1 MEYPIKVY
9 GLNIFERI
17 LVGLLAAI
25 SWLLVLFGIAV
36 IVFKDI
42 FYENVVF
49 GTVLMVCT
57 FFTGLIIGLAGS
69 GVRQNRTALAS
80 GSLLLFLLGIAWIV
94 NGFMPVKPGPII
106 AGAVILLL
114 FLVSRFLRKRALK
127 ARFNPRFFT
136 MRQFETMIQVADTM
150 IEGNGR
156 EVMSPIQ
163 IAVRADHMMARI
175 DSPVTNNIKMVMF
188 LVEWILPILVF
199 RPFPFTTLGSGVRR
213 QVVEKVIGA
222 RGVFRDVA
230 RSLKLLTSSIYFG
243 DPRGMAQ
250 VGYIPFDDRE
260 RAQGVDQSPNVYPDP
275 FKEE

>member
-1 MEYPIKVY
+1 MEYPMKVY

-57 FFTGLIIGLAGS
+57 LFTGIIIGLAGA

-106 AGAVILLL
+106 AGAVILLF

-127 ARFNPRFFT
+127 ARFSPRFFT

-156 EVMSPIQ
+156 EVVGPIQ
-163 IAVRADHMMARI
+163 IAIRADHMMARI

-213 QVVEKVIGA
+213 RVVEKVIGA

-243 DPRGMAQ
+243 DPRGMEQ